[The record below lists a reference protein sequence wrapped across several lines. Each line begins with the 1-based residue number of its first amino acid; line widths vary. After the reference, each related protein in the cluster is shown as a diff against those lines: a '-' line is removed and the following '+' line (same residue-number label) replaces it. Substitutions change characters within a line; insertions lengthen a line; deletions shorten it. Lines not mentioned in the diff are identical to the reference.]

1 MTQVGRGTRD
11 YVIAADAGGTHTRV
25 ACFALDGRLLGG
37 AVGGGGNPRHQRD
50 PAANVADAT
59 ARALAAAGLDARD
72 AAYLVA
78 GLAGINRA
86 DSNQGDADASWA
98 DDYFR
103 PPGMTCPR
111 VLLNDAV
118 VAHRGAFCG
127 EPGVVA
133 VAGTG
138 SMILA
143 IDERGVETESGQF
156 GHYAGAA
163 RHVARSAIAMIV
175 ADESVAADAG
185 LVAAVLAHERVQSVE
200 ALLRARARVLRG
212 GAALERDAADGRLA
226 LLITAAAE
234 ASPIADRAVRRL
246 AAKVALGIALVAPH
260 AGPAPVRVVPIGGV
274 ATSPAFAARLGDE
287 LRLSGTATPAAP
299 ILDPVGG
306 AALLA
311 LRRIG
316 IVPDAALVRRLAAA
330 AP

>member
-1 MTQVGRGTRD
+1 MTQVAREPGR

-50 PAANVADAT
+50 PATNVADTT
-59 ARALAAAGLDARD
+59 ARALAAAGRDARD
-72 AAYLVA
+72 AVCLVA

-86 DSNQGDADASWA
+86 DSNQGHSDASWA
-98 DDYFR
+98 EDYFR

-127 EPGVVA
+127 APGVVA

-143 IDERGVETESGQF
+143 IDERGQETESGQL

-163 RHVARSAIAMIV
+163 RHVARATIAMIL
-175 ADESVAADAG
+175 AGEPVAADAG
-185 LVAAVLAHERVQSVE
+185 LVAALLAHEGVPDVD
-200 ALLRARARVLRG
+200 ALRRARGL
-212 GAALERDAADGRLA
+212 GAPAGAGLERDAADGRLA
-226 LLITAAAE
+226 RLVTAAAQT
-234 ASPIADRAVRRL
+234 SPIADRAVRLL
-246 AAKVALGIALVAPH
+246 AARVARGIALVAPH

-274 ATSPAFAARLGDE
+274 ATSPAFASRLAEE
-287 LRLSGTATPAAP
+287 LRVAGTGTLAAP